1 MDELRDSKSFPR
13 TAALARPAPF
23 SVTLLQRFIL
33 GVQVALLATVYFGAA
48 KASLAFA
55 IPPGYATAV
64 WPPSGIALAALL
76 LFGRPLWPGIWLG
89 AALVNYTVNGSIFAA
104 LMIGTGNTL
113 EALAGA
119 ALIRRSI
126 GVPHRF
132 EHGEDVF
139 KFVAFAALTATIAA
153 SVALAPLSLANSLT
167 WEALVRNWLTW
178 WQGDVSGMVI
188 VTPLLLAW
196 SSRDALRWD
205 PRFAYEGFCFLLLL
219 LVAAIAVF
227 GFVAAPLAPFA
238 RAFVIL
244 PFIVWAAFRFTQRE
258 VTTVTAA
265 VCAIAVGDTMSNL
278 AAAAPQ
284 TLNESL
290 LLLLLFTTTL
300 VITGL
305 VLSAMVSERTRT
317 MEDLRAA
324 LHNLHTQAVTDPLTR
339 LVNRRY
345 LAEFLPRELI
355 RTQRAG
361 HSLAVLMIDLDHF
374 KRVNDTFGHDAGD
387 LVLTQVA
394 RLLMAHIRGSDIACR
409 HGGEEFVLV
418 LPDTTLEGAQRRA
431 EEIRAAVMELQLRHR
446 GKPLGPITVSMGLA
460 LFPDHAA
467 GPEALI
473 RVADEALYEAKRA
486 GRDRVIVGRAAPATE
501 PASART

>member
-1 MDELRDSKSFPR
+1 MNDPRDSKSFLRSAAAEPAQPSM
-13 TAALARPAPF
+13 TAR
-23 SVTLLQRFIL
+23 QRVVEV
-33 GVQVALLATVYFGAA
+33 VQVALLASVYVGVA
-48 KASLAFA
+48 KASLLLA

-76 LFGRPLWPGIWLG
+76 LFGRRLWPGVWLG
-89 AALVNYTVNGSIFAA
+89 AAIVNYAVNESIFAA

-113 EALAGA
+113 EALAA
-119 ALIRRSI
+119 AAMIRRAI

-132 EHGEDVF
+132 EHGEDVL
-139 KFVAFAALTATIAA
+139 KFVALAAA
-153 SVALAPLSLANSLT
+153 SATVAATVALAPLSLANSLE
-167 WEALVRNWLTW
+167 WEELVRNWVTW

-205 PRFAYEGFCFLLLL
+205 PRYPYEGICFMLLLL
-219 LVAAIAVF
+219 IAAIAVF
-227 GFVAAPLAPFA
+227 GYGAAPLAPFA
-238 RAFVIL
+238 RAFVIV
-244 PFIVWAAFRFTQRE
+244 PFIMWAAFRFTQRE

-265 VCAIAVGDTMSNL
+265 VCAIAFQDTMDNVAS
-278 AAAAPQ
+278 AAPD

-290 LLLLLFTTTL
+290 LLLLLFTSTL

-317 MEDLRAA
+317 LEDLRAA

-355 RTQRAG
+355 RTQRAAK
-361 HSLAVLMIDLDHF
+361 SLAVLMIDLDHF

-387 LVLTQVA
+387 LVLTHVA
-394 RLLMAHIRGSDIACR
+394 KLLMAHIRGSDIACR
-409 HGGEEFVLV
+409 YGGEEFVLV
-418 LPDTTLEGAQRRA
+418 LPDTTLEGAHRRA
-431 EEIRAAVMELQLRHR
+431 EEIRAAVQGLNLRHQ
-446 GKPLGPITVSMGLA
+446 GKALDPVTVSTGLA
-460 LFPDHAA
+460 LYPEHAA
-467 GPEALI
+467 GPDALI
-473 RVADEALYEAKRA
+473 RIADEALYEAKAA
-486 GRDRVIVGRAAPATE
+486 GRNRVVMGRAAPE
-501 PASART
+501 RQSAAA